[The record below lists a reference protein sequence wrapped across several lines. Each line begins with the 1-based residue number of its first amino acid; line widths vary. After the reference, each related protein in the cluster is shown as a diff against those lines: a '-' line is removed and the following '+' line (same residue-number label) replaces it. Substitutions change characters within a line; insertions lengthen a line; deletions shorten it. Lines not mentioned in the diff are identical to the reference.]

1 MRAGGGLSGATDRVI
16 ASSSESHCAVL
27 CPLLATSRAGQLA
40 SRVLLYQTRE
50 LGGGCPKMMD
60 FTQQDGDPVLSSE
73 INFMG
78 YDQHYH
84 THYAHTRAR
93 TRTHTHTVEYT
104 SGYGKQ

>member
-1 MRAGGGLSGATDRVI
+1 
-16 ASSSESHCAVL
+16 
-27 CPLLATSRAGQLA
+27 
-40 SRVLLYQTRE
+40 
-50 LGGGCPKMMD
+50 MMD